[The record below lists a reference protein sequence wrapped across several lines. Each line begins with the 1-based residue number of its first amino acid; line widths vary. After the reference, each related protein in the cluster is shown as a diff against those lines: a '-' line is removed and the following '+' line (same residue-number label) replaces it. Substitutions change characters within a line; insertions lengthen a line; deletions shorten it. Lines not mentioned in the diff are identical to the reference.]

1 VSTDVGT
8 EAAYAGTDDVDVSI
22 VLPVYNEKGHLRQ
35 EIDRIRAAMD
45 ASEFSYEL
53 VVVDDGS
60 NDGSS
65 EALRDIE
72 GIRLIQFLTNRGSGS
87 ARKFGTRAARG
98 RIVVWTD
105 VDMSYPNDLIPELVR
120 EMEGYD
126 QVVGAR
132 TTEEGTHKAFRVPAK
147 LFIRKLASY
156 LVQTPIPDLNSGMR
170 AFRRD
175 VALQYVSQLP
185 AGFSCVT
192 TITMTFL
199 AHGYTVKYWPITY
212 SERAGTSKFHW
223 WTDTRRYLL
232 QVIRMTLSYDPF
244 RVFLPIGFLFS
255 AVGVVKLGYDVTQH
269 DFKVAINTLLIFLV
283 AFQVFVVGMLADLVG
298 RATRPCTR
306 CSRRPA
312 TPATPPPPSRPADRA
327 PPPATRARERGPHR
341 VDLGRVAPH
350 RGRPHREHL
359 RQVRLEEPGGA
370 PPHGRLLPGARHRAA
385 GHVAAPDPGGGRG
398 RGRGHRAHRL
408 PVARRHH
415 RGARPARPRAGRPLG
430 APGSAGL

>member
-1 VSTDVGT
+1 MS
-8 EAAYAGTDDVDVSI
+8 EEIDVSI
-22 VLPVYNEKGHLRQ
+22 VLPVYNEKGHLHA

-45 ASEFSYEL
+45 AAEFSYEII
-53 VVVDDGS
+53 VIDDGS
-60 NDGSS
+60 NDGSG
-65 EALRDIE
+65 EALREIE

-87 ARKFGTRAARG
+87 ARKYGTRASRG

-185 AGFSCVT
+185 PGFSCVT
-192 TITMTFL
+192 TITLTFL

-212 SERAGTSKFHW
+212 SKRAGTSKFHW
-223 WTDTRRYLL
+223 WSDTKRYLL

-244 RVFLPIGFLFS
+244 RVFLPIGFALL
-255 AVGVVKLGYDVTQH
+255 ALGTGKLVYDIIES
-269 DFKVAINTLLIFLV
+269 DWKVAINTLLIFLA
-283 AFQVFVVGMLADLVG
+283 AFQVFVVGMLADLIG
-298 RATRPCTR
+298 RATRARQEVQPAAGFTR
-306 CSRRPA
+306 DVAATVPAGHPSRR
-312 TPATPPPPSRPADRA
+312 
-327 PPPATRARERGPHR
+327 
-341 VDLGRVAPH
+341 
-350 RGRPHREHL
+350 
-359 RQVRLEEPGGA
+359 
-370 PPHGRLLPGARHRAA
+370 
-385 GHVAAPDPGGGRG
+385 
-398 RGRGHRAHRL
+398 
-408 PVARRHH
+408 
-415 RGARPARPRAGRPLG
+415 
-430 APGSAGL
+430 

>member
-1 VSTDVGT
+1 MPQPWPDTADAHTASGV
-8 EAAYAGTDDVDVSI
+8 DDVDVSI
-22 VLPVYNEKGHLRQ
+22 VLPVYNEKGHLRA
-35 EIDRIRAAMD
+35 EIDRMRAAMD

-60 NDGSS
+60 NDGSG
-65 EALRDIE
+65 EALREIE
-72 GIRLIQFLTNRGSGS
+72 GIRLNQFLTNRGSGS

-98 RIVVWTD
+98 RVVVWTD

-120 EMEGYD
+120 EMAGYD

-147 LFIRKLASY
+147 WFIRKLASY

-212 SERAGTSKFHW
+212 SERAGKSKFHW
-223 WTDTRRYLL
+223 WNDTRRYLL

-244 RVFLPIGFLFS
+244 RVFLPLGFLLS
-255 AVGVVKLGYDVTQH
+255 AVGVAKLGYDVIQH
-269 DFKVAINTLLIFLV
+269 DFKVAINTLLILLA

-298 RATRPCTR
+298 RATRAVNEVQP
-306 CSRRPA
+306 
-312 TPATPPPPSRPADRA
+312 
-327 PPPATRARERGPHR
+327 
-341 VDLGRVAPH
+341 
-350 RGRPHREHL
+350 
-359 RQVRLEEPGGA
+359 
-370 PPHGRLLPGARHRAA
+370 AA
-385 GHVAAPDPGGGRG
+385 GYERDASPTFPPGRRSTSTPRGGSTSE
-398 RGRGHRAHRL
+398 
-408 PVARRHH
+408 PV
-415 RGARPARPRAGRPLG
+415 
-430 APGSAGL
+430 